1 MKSPKQAMRDS
12 FGHDS
17 AQELEV
23 MLNRAV
29 SQIDESERNY
39 ESALGDLSTR
49 LDVLSE
55 QAASARGA
63 GSGEAPLQQLESQVS
78 SLNEQIQRADRS
90 LHGES
95 GNEILHEMERRIAA
109 LAADPNTA
117 TGPDAGARVAQP
129 APPAGG
135 HISASG
141 HEAKLDDRFRTVSD
155 DLERSLRTAAPARQV
170 EAAAN
175 ETELIS
181 QSLTSLAKPPNLE
194 TLVERL
200 RAIEGF
206 LSRAE
211 EQHSRIAAIES
222 HLLELRGATR
232 ASGSQMEDIARR
244 SAREAAE
251 LVQAQAP
258 TMNAADRL
266 DAIQAELRMLNER
279 AMQMDERTVG
289 TLETMNGT
297 LKTLADKIGGSVP
310 SAASGRGDA
319 GTGTSAPDHR
329 HYQRLPQAA
338 PAPRGQSESPLGREH
353 LEAAAAAGEGTVGN
367 DDFVASARRAAEAAA
382 RQPAGEGA
390 TSASGSLPRP
400 QPPRPSITTAADA
413 GASKKP
419 RPLLLIAAIIL
430 LVVSAALF
438 YKRLVVRGADP
449 GIDGP
454 SQLVPGDG
462 PSNRLPDPPKSSE
475 PAAPRDPAPATDGD
489 TPTQPAAPQNHA
501 PAQRGDS
508 SAQPAAPQ
516 NRAPAADGEEA
527 PEPAAPRDSGPEP
540 EEGSPAQPDNPGDTS
555 GVMPAPRLG
564 ANLAAPRANPV
575 LNAAR
580 VPHQLIAAENLPAA
594 RFRVVERAGP
604 MDVNQSP
611 AEQPGAVTSVPK
623 IAKPTPAPMPP
634 EAIGSDALRKAAAKG
649 DARAQFEVAARFA
662 RGDGVG
668 RDFAAAARWYLRAAS
683 QGFVP
688 AQYRLAALYERG
700 HGLRRDLGQ
709 ARLWYRRA
717 AEAGNVKAMHNL
729 AVIHTR
735 RIGKNADY
743 ATAAQWFAKAAER
756 GISDSQFNLGILYE
770 NGLGLRKDLKQAYKW
785 FLLAAKAGDGEA
797 KKRAKGLALRILP
810 EDKVK
815 IERSAAAWTAT
826 TAVAGA
832 NTAPAPAKAWKR
844 ASAPKAAPPQPDPV
858 VARTQALLNELGY
871 DAGAPDGLLGPKT
884 RAAIEAFQESV
895 GLDRTGR
902 ASDELITQL
911 EMRTG

>member
-1 MKSPKQAMRDS
+1 MATDVIADAERPVRNEPEDDASAPGARPGPRPEGRAEPPVLRMKSPKQAMRDS

-353 LEAAAAAGEGTVGN
+353 LEAAAAASRCSRPVG
-367 DDFVASARRAAEAAA
+367 
-382 RQPAGEGA
+382 
-390 TSASGSLPRP
+390 
-400 QPPRPSITTAADA
+400 
-413 GASKKP
+413 
-419 RPLLLIAAIIL
+419 
-430 LVVSAALF
+430 
-438 YKRLVVRGADP
+438 
-449 GIDGP
+449 
-454 SQLVPGDG
+454 
-462 PSNRLPDPPKSSE
+462 
-475 PAAPRDPAPATDGD
+475 
-489 TPTQPAAPQNHA
+489 
-501 PAQRGDS
+501 
-508 SAQPAAPQ
+508 
-516 NRAPAADGEEA
+516 
-527 PEPAAPRDSGPEP
+527 
-540 EEGSPAQPDNPGDTS
+540 
-555 GVMPAPRLG
+555 
-564 ANLAAPRANPV
+564 
-575 LNAAR
+575 
-580 VPHQLIAAENLPAA
+580 
-594 RFRVVERAGP
+594 
-604 MDVNQSP
+604 
-611 AEQPGAVTSVPK
+611 
-623 IAKPTPAPMPP
+623 
-634 EAIGSDALRKAAAKG
+634 
-649 DARAQFEVAARFA
+649 VAAR
-662 RGDGVG
+662 
-668 RDFAAAARWYLRAAS
+668 
-683 QGFVP
+683 P
-688 AQYRLAALYERG
+688 
-700 HGLRRDLGQ
+700 
-709 ARLWYRRA
+709 
-717 AEAGNVKAMHNL
+717 
-729 AVIHTR
+729 
-735 RIGKNADY
+735 
-743 ATAAQWFAKAAER
+743 
-756 GISDSQFNLGILYE
+756 
-770 NGLGLRKDLKQAYKW
+770 
-785 FLLAAKAGDGEA
+785 
-797 KKRAKGLALRILP
+797 
-810 EDKVK
+810 
-815 IERSAAAWTAT
+815 
-826 TAVAGA
+826 
-832 NTAPAPAKAWKR
+832 R
-844 ASAPKAAPPQPDPV
+844 AS
-858 VARTQALLNELGY
+858 R
-871 DAGAPDGLLGPKT
+871 
-884 RAAIEAFQESV
+884 
-895 GLDRTGR
+895 GR
-902 ASDELITQL
+902 RGGRRGNGRQ
-911 EMRTG
+911 